1 MQTKGSRRRG
11 FTLLEIMIVVAIIGL
26 LAGISTPS
34 ALRAREN
41 SQLNSIVSNLRAIEN
56 SKDQWA
62 IDTKTGAGAQP
73 LEADIA
79 QYLRSYKMPTPV
91 VGETYIINPVGS
103 NATAQVPVKLLTIN
117 AGGFVNLP

>member
-1 MQTKGSRRRG
+1 MQTHPNRKRG

-41 SQLNSIVSNLRAIEN
+41 SQMNSILSNLRAIEN

-62 IDTKTGAGAQP
+62 IDNKTGVGAQP
-73 LEADIA
+73 LDTDIT
-79 QYLRSYKMPTPV
+79 QYLRSYKMPIPV
-91 VGETYIINPVGS
+91 VGETYIINPIGS
-103 NATAQVPVKLLTIN
+103 NAVAQVPVKILN
-117 AGGFVNLP
+117 VAPGGFVILP